1 MDVVNYRPANDSQ
14 GMTAALVVEKRKLL
28 HVLIMDGG
36 KLHPR
41 GVTKIEARHM
51 TPMLLKGKPYPVRRA
66 VVKFRHYG
74 RVFGMTKSAKKFLAG
89 A

>member
-1 MDVVNYRPANDSQ
+1 MEVVNYRSVDNSQ
-14 GMTAALVVEKRKLL
+14 GMKAALVVEKRKLL

-41 GVTKIEARHM
+41 GIPKIEARHM
-51 TPMLLKGKPYPVRRA
+51 TPMLRKGKPYPVRRA
-66 VVKFRHYG
+66 VAKFRHYG
-74 RVFGMTKSAKKFLAG
+74 RAFGMTKTAKRFLAG